1 MSAQENSDLHTE
13 STREMR
19 ISDPYPWV
27 TIDEMGEQFRSH
39 TAHED
44 GVDENG
50 VKWEG
55 WTYAPRSTE
64 ELKAAGY

>member
-1 MSAQENSDLHTE
+1 MSEYEDADQQTAVPRAE
-13 STREMR
+13 R
-19 ISDPYPWV
+19 ITDPYPWV
-27 TIDEMGEQFRSH
+27 TIDEMGEQFRAH

-50 VKWEG
+50 VVWEG